1 MSVLYY
7 KWGVTKGGA
16 NPSGPT
22 VPDEANFGPPE
33 QFDGILPVGNT
44 TITFSASTKSV
55 HIINTHDTI
64 ALEYSLDGVTWLGLA
79 PYGEITEPV
88 SVSSLLLRGAGAT
101 YEITAAL
108 RS

>member
-1 MSVLYY
+1 MSVQFFE
-7 KWGVTKGGA
+7 WGISKGGMS
-16 NPSGPT
+16 PSGSPT
-22 VPDEANFGPPE
+22 IPDEAGYGDPE
-33 QFDGILPVGNT
+33 TFEGVLAVGDT
-44 TITFSASTKSV
+44 TISFSKSTKSV
-55 HIINTHDTI
+55 HIVNTHDTI
-64 ALEYSLDGVTWLGLA
+64 ALEYNFDGIWIGLA